1 MLGNEKLTTVLGM
14 RGSNPLSRSKI
25 KQMTKLSTQDINL
38 IVRLLHQEVDA
49 VSDIIE
55 RGVDRGVRRI
65 LKKKIDHCDDLI
77 MKLLR

>member
-1 MLGNEKLTTVLGM
+1 MTVLDM

-55 RGVDRGVRRI
+55 RGEGRIYDWMVR
-65 LKKKIDHCDDLI
+65 LDHCEDLI
-77 MKLLR
+77 MKLLK

>member
-25 KQMTKLSTQDINL
+25 KQMTKLSTQDIDL
-38 IVRLLHQEVDA
+38 IVRLLYQELDA

-55 RGVDRGVRRI
+55 RGENQDINWMVR
-65 LKKKIDHCDDLI
+65 LDHCEDLI

>member
-1 MLGNEKLTTVLGM
+1 
-14 RGSNPLSRSKI
+14 
-25 KQMTKLSTQDINL
+25 MTKLSTQDINL

-55 RGVDRGVRRI
+55 RGEGRIYDWMVR
-65 LKKKIDHCDDLI
+65 LDHCEDLI

>member
-1 MLGNEKLTTVLGM
+1 MLGNEKLTTVLDM

-38 IVRLLHQEVDA
+38 IVRLLHQELDA

-55 RGVDRGVRRI
+55 RGQNQDINWMVR
-65 LKKKIDHCDDLI
+65 LDHCEDLI

>member
-1 MLGNEKLTTVLGM
+1 MTVLDM
-14 RGSNPLSRSKI
+14 RGSNPFSRSKI

-55 RGVDRGVRRI
+55 RGGDRVITRKWMTR
-65 LKKKIDHCDDLI
+65 LDHCEDLI

>member
-1 MLGNEKLTTVLGM
+1 M

-55 RGVDRGVRRI
+55 RGEGRIYDWMVR
-65 LKKKIDHCDDLI
+65 LDHCEDLI

>member
-1 MLGNEKLTTVLGM
+1 
-14 RGSNPLSRSKI
+14 
-25 KQMTKLSTQDINL
+25 MTKLSTQDINL

-55 RGVDRGVRRI
+55 RGQNQDVNWMTRLDQ
-65 LKKKIDHCDDLI
+65 CEDLI